1 VSVKGIELKQVGHGD
16 AQVDYGSEK
25 PRYGALR
32 RQIERYYN
40 DLIVP
45 LDKLKSK
52 AEIIIGVAFAKVADD
67 EPFRYN
73 AARRRLMDA
82 AISTFLD
89 DLAGVDRSEEGF
101 IAGGIES
108 DTPDGII
115 QQHNVM
121 AYAVGLQRGSDL
133 LNVAQTL
140 TAARNNPATEKMLE
154 NAFARL
160 SQNGQMRLE
169 EVRDE
174 IHSILASGA
183 QAGLSP
189 LDVSRQL
196 SARFDEYSAY
206 EFQRLARTEAAFAS
220 EEGARE
226 QMEELGVT
234 TYTVLVDASACSI
247 CQGYVGQIIPADGDL
262 PPYHPNC
269 LCASAPAGIGELLLG

>member
-1 VSVKGIELKQVGHGD
+1 MIELKQLGD
-16 AQVDYGSEK
+16 GSAQVDYGSEK
-25 PRYGALR
+25 PRYRALAR
-32 RQIERYYN
+32 SIDRYYR
-40 DLIVP
+40 DLLRP
-45 LDKLKSK
+45 LDVLQDRLERALGFNGQKTALARVLDFRRAVKDQ
-52 AEIIIGVAFAKVADD
+52 AEDTAFRFNKQ
-67 EPFRYN
+67 RQ
-73 AARRRLMDA
+73 RLVDY
-82 AISTFLD
+82 AIDTFLTE
-89 DLAGVDRSEEGF
+89 LAGPDRSEEGF

-133 LNVAQTL
+133 LQQRQTL

-174 IHSILASGA
+174 IHGILAGGA

-189 LDVSRQL
+189 LDVARQL
-196 SARFDEYSAY
+196 SKQFDQYSSY

-220 EEGARE
+220 EEGARA
-226 QMEELGVT
+226 QMEDLGVT
-234 TYTVLVDASACSI
+234 HYIWLIDASACPR
-247 CQGYVGQIIPADGDL
+247 CQGYVGQIIAAEDVDNL
-262 PPYHPNC
+262 PPAHPN
-269 LCASAPAGIGELLLG
+269 